1 MNLLLNLLFVFET
14 CTTKGM
20 TSLWAAEAAK
30 QLVINIR
37 RNAHTDSISPSLA
50 VCSLIGQTLTQ
61 EEKVCS
67 NSYHTFVLHTQHW
80 NLMKYNVG
88 VNIIG
93 PCSEKAGLP
102 LICQAPQQNAE
113 KNETMCHDLSL
124 SHLMF
129 QEIFAVL
136 DMNWWWEFDQTL
148 SPCVWPVRLVSLH
161 VDFQK
166 RDSMEPH
173 LNLSKMITLIY
184 CNLTDIIWTWYSFCD
199 KYLNWKWDTNVS
211 LAWKLCFPMDSS
223 TDVAYC
229 ASNTTS

>member
-37 RNAHTDSISPSLA
+37 RNTHTDSISPSLA
-50 VCSLIGQTLTQ
+50 VCSLTGQTLTQ
-61 EEKVCS
+61 EEKVWS

-102 LICQAPQQNAE
+102 LICQALQQNA
-113 KNETMCHDLSL
+113 NETTCHDLSL

-136 DMNWWWEFDQTL
+136 NMNWWWNLTRL
-148 SPCVWPVRLVSLH
+148 SPRVSGPW
-161 VDFQK
+161 V
-166 RDSMEPH
+166 
-173 LNLSKMITLIY
+173 
-184 CNLTDIIWTWYSFCD
+184 
-199 KYLNWKWDTNVS
+199 
-211 LAWKLCFPMDSS
+211 
-223 TDVAYC
+223 
-229 ASNTTS
+229 